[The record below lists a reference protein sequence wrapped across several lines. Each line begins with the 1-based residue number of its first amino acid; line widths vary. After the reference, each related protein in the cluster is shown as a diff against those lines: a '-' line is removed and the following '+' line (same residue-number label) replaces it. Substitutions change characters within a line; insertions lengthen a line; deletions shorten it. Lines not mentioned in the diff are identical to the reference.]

1 MDILGHNDPTI
12 LKMLYD
18 LTGINPKTIP
28 LDDEETMRLLSNA
41 ETTGISEFSTE
52 YVRGILQ
59 DTRPTTIEELIK
71 ISGLVHGTDLWIDNQ
86 QMLVQQNIIKLKD
99 TIATRDDIM
108 LYLMKQGISKEKSFE
123 IMEFIRKGK
132 VLKEKEKWQEYV
144 QIMNNYN
151 IPSWYIKSCEKIG
164 YIFPKAH
171 ATSYVINSFRIAW
184 YKVHYPCEFYASYF
198 SVNYSEE
205 LKDIITELTEGNVVN
220 QIRNRKSL
228 ISDRYLKQDLDV
240 MLEMYQNGIKFLPV
254 DSKKSHSTKFMVEKE
269 GIRLPLIITNAGND

>member
-99 TIATRDDIM
+99 TIATCDDIM

-132 VLKEKEKWQEYV
+132 VL
-144 QIMNNYN
+144 
-151 IPSWYIKSCEKIG
+151 
-164 YIFPKAH
+164 
-171 ATSYVINSFRIAW
+171 
-184 YKVHYPCEFYASYF
+184 
-198 SVNYSEE
+198 
-205 LKDIITELTEGNVVN
+205 D
-220 QIRNRKSL
+220 RKS
-228 ISDRYLKQDLDV
+228 V
-240 MLEMYQNGIKFLPV
+240 V
-254 DSKKSHSTKFMVEKE
+254 
-269 GIRLPLIITNAGND
+269 